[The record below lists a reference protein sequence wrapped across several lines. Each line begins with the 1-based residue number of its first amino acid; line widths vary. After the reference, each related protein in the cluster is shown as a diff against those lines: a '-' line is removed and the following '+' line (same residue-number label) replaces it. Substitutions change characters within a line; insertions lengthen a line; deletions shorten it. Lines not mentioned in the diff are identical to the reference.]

1 MSGEKKRLVVGIL
14 AHVDAGKTTL
24 SEALL
29 YRAGDLGTLGR
40 VDHGDAFLDTASLER
55 ARGITIFAKQ
65 AVLTR
70 GDTVVTLLD
79 TPGHVDFSAEMER
92 TLSVLDCA
100 ILVIGG
106 GVQSHTE
113 TLWQLLK
120 SRKIPTFLFVNK
132 MDLAGADR
140 QKMLGELVS
149 RLDSACT
156 DFTPDD
162 ALPERLALC
171 GETLMDQFFAAG
183 AVTDAAV
190 GDLVASC
197 GLYPCYFGSAL
208 KLEGI
213 DPLLDGLDRY
223 LAPRQYPTEFSAKVF
238 KIARDDQENRL
249 TYLKITGGTLPV
261 RTQLGGTDRRGEPW
275 QEKVTQIRLYSGKKF
290 QQVDVAVPGMVCCVV
305 GLTKT
310 YPGQGLG
317 AADEGVKPTL
327 EPVLRYRVLLS
338 EGQDTHLVLTKL
350 RILEEEDPQ
359 LRVTWDPRLEEIGV
373 GLMGEVQREVLQ
385 ELMAERF
392 QIPIAFGPGS
402 IVYGETLAEPVEGV
416 GHFEPLRHYAEVHL
430 LLEPLPRG
438 SGLELA
444 SACSTDVLD
453 RSWQSLVLT
462 HLREKTHLGV
472 LTGSPITDLKIT
484 LMSGK
489 AHEKHTEG
497 GDFREATYR
506 AVRQGLRSGKS
517 VLLEPFYAFRLEL
530 PPECLGRAMG
540 DLQRKNGEF
549 TREESGKAAAVLT
562 GSVAVAALGD
572 YQKEVAAYTHG
583 AGRLSYRF
591 AEYRPCAN
599 APEVIAAADYDVDG
613 DLEQTADSVFCAHGA
628 GVLVRWDQVPQRMHL
643 PSVLPPPRVDQP
655 PDRQKIAARAPS
667 YCAALAEDKELMAI
681 YERTYG
687 PIRRDPRAAFRP
699 AQTAAEKP
707 YADARPAPVGPE
719 YLLVDGYNVIFAW
732 DDLAAL
738 AAESLDLA
746 RNRLIGMLCNY
757 QGFRQC
763 QVILVFD
770 AYKVKANPGT
780 VEQVHNITVVYTKEA
795 ETADLYI
802 EKTAHQMGKD
812 HRVRVVTSD
821 GLEQMI
827 ILGHGALRVPSR
839 LFRQEL
845 DEIEKAIRSY
855 F

>member
-1 MSGEKKRLVVGIL
+1 
-14 AHVDAGKTTL
+14 
-24 SEALL
+24 
-29 YRAGDLGTLGR
+29 
-40 VDHGDAFLDTASLER
+40 
-55 ARGITIFAKQ
+55 
-65 AVLTR
+65 
-70 GDTVVTLLD
+70 
-79 TPGHVDFSAEMER
+79 
-92 TLSVLDCA
+92 
-100 ILVIGG
+100 
-106 GVQSHTE
+106 
-113 TLWQLLK
+113 
-120 SRKIPTFLFVNK
+120 
-132 MDLAGADR
+132 
-140 QKMLGELVS
+140 
-149 RLDSACT
+149 
-156 DFTPDD
+156 
-162 ALPERLALC
+162 
-171 GETLMDQFFAAG
+171 
-183 AVTDAAV
+183 
-190 GDLVASC
+190 
-197 GLYPCYFGSAL
+197 CYFGSAL

-213 DPLLDGLDRY
+213 DPLLDGLNRY
-223 LAPRQYPTEFSAKVF
+223 LAPRQYPSEFSAKVF

-261 RTQLGGTDRRGEPW
+261 RTQLAGTDRRGEPW

-327 EPVLRYRVLLS
+327 EPVLRYRVVLS

-350 RILEEEDPQ
+350 RTLEEEDPQ

-517 VLLEPFYAFRLEL
+517 VLLEPYYAFRLEL

-549 TREESGKAAAVLT
+549 TREESGEAAAVLT

-599 APEVIAAADYDVDG
+599 APEVIAAAGYEVDG

-667 YCAALAEDKELMAI
+667 Y
-681 YERTYG
+681 
-687 PIRRDPRAAFRP
+687 
-699 AQTAAEKP
+699 
-707 YADARPAPVGPE
+707 
-719 YLLVDGYNVIFAW
+719 
-732 DDLAAL
+732 
-738 AAESLDLA
+738 
-746 RNRLIGMLCNY
+746 
-757 QGFRQC
+757 
-763 QVILVFD
+763 
-770 AYKVKANPGT
+770 
-780 VEQVHNITVVYTKEA
+780 
-795 ETADLYI
+795 
-802 EKTAHQMGKD
+802 
-812 HRVRVVTSD
+812 
-821 GLEQMI
+821 
-827 ILGHGALRVPSR
+827 
-839 LFRQEL
+839 
-845 DEIEKAIRSY
+845 
-855 F
+855 